1 MVNPFLLAYFGSA
14 GLAAL
19 LTPVVIRLAR
29 RAGAV
34 DRPGLRAVHERP
46 VPRTGGVAIFLSA
59 TGVIASALFLS
70 RAVDEEFRGMQRPLM
85 TLLGAATFIF
95 LVGLADDLKGL
106 PARCKLVAELAA
118 AVSLCLVGVR
128 IDGVEIAP
136 GLVVHL
142 GGWGWCLTLLW
153 VVGITNAVNL
163 SDGLDGLAAGVCTI
177 TCGVIAVLALR
188 SGDAVLALLMLALAG
203 SLSGFLFFNFH
214 PARVFMGDC
223 GSLFLGFT
231 IAAASVMC
239 VAKSAALVG
248 LTLPALALGIP
259 VCDTLFAMLR
269 RFLERRSIFAPDRG
283 HFHHRLLDLGLRQ
296 HQAVL
301 LIYLVTLLAA
311 GLGLFML
318 VREDVGALVV
328 FGCVLLLIVL
338 LFRAVGSIYVGQT
351 LARLQAKHAHARQE
365 RRERET
371 FERLQLR
378 FRQVRTAHDRWQ
390 ALCEAAQQL
399 ELAWICVRV
408 THAEGGM
415 DTSIWR
421 RSTIPTGFDRLMTMN
436 LPVKNGPAGRTV
448 EVEIAVL
455 VDGSLESASH
465 RAGLFSRLLDETAEP
480 HCLSPAEGS
489 PKTSDERGSGRRAA
503 VPTGLHALGQGEV
516 GATGLSHQPGRPDG
530 RR

>member
-1 MVNPFLLAYFGSA
+1 MAMNFFLLAYLGSA

-19 LTPVVIRLAR
+19 LTPAVIRAAR

-46 VPRTGGVAIFLSA
+46 VPRIGGVAIFLSA
-59 TGVIASALFLS
+59 TCVIGSALFLA
-70 RAVDEEFRGMQRPLM
+70 RAGGAELQAMPRQLA

-95 LVGLADDLKGL
+95 LVGLADDLKSL
-106 PARCKLVAELAA
+106 PARCKLLAELAA
-118 AVSLCLVGVR
+118 AGSLCLVGVR
-128 IDGVEIAP
+128 IESIEIAP
-136 GLVVHL
+136 GAVVHL
-142 GGWGWCLTLLW
+142 GGWGCCLTLLW
-153 VVGITNAVNL
+153 IVGITNAVNL
-163 SDGLDGLAAGVCTI
+163 SDGLDGLAAGVCAI
-177 TCGVIAVLALR
+177 ACGVIAIFALR
-188 SGDAVLALLMLALAG
+188 SGDAVLTILMLALAG

-214 PARVFMGDC
+214 PARIFMGDC

-259 VCDTLFAMLR
+259 IFDTLFSMLR

-296 HQAVL
+296 HHAVL
-301 LIYLVTLLAA
+301 LIYLVTLAAA

-318 VREDVGALVV
+318 VREDLGALVV
-328 FGCVLLLIVL
+328 FGCVLLLLAL
-338 LFRAVGSIYVGQT
+338 LFRVVGSIYVGQT
-351 LARLQAKHAHARQE
+351 LARLQAKQAHDRQE

-378 FRQVRTAHDRWQ
+378 FRQVRTPEDQWQ

-408 THAEGGM
+408 TGADGGV

-421 RSTIPTGFDRLMTMN
+421 RPTILAGFDRLMTMG
-436 LPVKNGPAGRTV
+436 LPLRDVSVGRTV
-448 EVEIAVL
+448 EFEMAVL
-455 VDGSLESASH
+455 VNGSLESASH
-465 RAGLFSRLLDETAEP
+465 RAGLFNRLLDETAGCHWP
-480 HCLSPAEGS
+480 PDHSQRNRGALDLSLTEVPQ
-489 PKTSDERGSGRRAA
+489 KLRDEKGSGR
-503 VPTGLHALGQGEV
+503 
-516 GATGLSHQPGRPDG
+516 
-530 RR
+530 